1 MEVFFFFILINYSYS
16 TAMACSYDTKITA
29 LTGKAL
35 SRQGP
40 RPRKKP
46 RGPLSLRISQK
57 CHRSGRKVPPCL
69 ERAAWAC
76 ILDMT
81 TSKG

>member
-1 MEVFFFFILINYSYS
+1 MEVFFFFILKDYSYS

-46 RGPLSLRISQK
+46 RGPLGESMINSKRNYFGLVSTYLNCSTQSASPVIS
-57 CHRSGRKVPPCL
+57 
-69 ERAAWAC
+69 
-76 ILDMT
+76 I
-81 TSKG
+81 